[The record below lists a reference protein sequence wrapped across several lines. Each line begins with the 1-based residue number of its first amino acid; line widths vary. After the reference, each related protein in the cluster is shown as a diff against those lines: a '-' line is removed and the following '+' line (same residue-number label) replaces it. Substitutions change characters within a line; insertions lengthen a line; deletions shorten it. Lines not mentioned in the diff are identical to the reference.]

1 MYEALKVRH
10 ERYNKDLEEL
20 YQLEKEGRAIII
32 QPESKVDIKRI
43 ETDIEKIRN
52 LYNKGYQDG
61 KLALI

>member
-1 MYEALKVRH
+1 MRNSMMHKHHTIFKCVKCEI
-10 ERYNKDLEEL
+10 NKT
-20 YQLEKEGRAIII
+20 QL
-32 QPESKVDIKRI
+32 KVDIKRI

>member
-1 MYEALKVRH
+1 MIKTGLV
-10 ERYNKDLEEL
+10 L
-20 YQLEKEGRAIII
+20 EGRAIII